1 MHLHYCIAKC
11 LEIQVLKFATSF
23 CFLLQWHIG
32 IPFPNTTLSHSF
44 IMAKLETAKNI
55 HLRLWFILTFDT
67 EKVVPFELMAMFM
80 S

>member
-32 IPFPNTTLSHSF
+32 IPFPNTTLTIFFYYGKTLYSE
-44 IMAKLETAKNI
+44 MAIFHVVMTA
-55 HLRLWFILTFDT
+55 W
-67 EKVVPFELMAMFM
+67 EKVPVKWQKCSF
-80 S
+80 